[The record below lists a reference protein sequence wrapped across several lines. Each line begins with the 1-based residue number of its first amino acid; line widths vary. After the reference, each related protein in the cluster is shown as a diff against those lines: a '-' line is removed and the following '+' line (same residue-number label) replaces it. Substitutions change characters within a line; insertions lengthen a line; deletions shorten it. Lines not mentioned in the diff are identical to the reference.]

1 MMSLTV
7 IGSHA
12 IDVLVV
18 ISLQLMHIITLLVC

>member
-1 MMSLTV
+1 MMSLSV

-18 ISLQLMHIITLLVC
+18 ISLQLMHIITFLVC